1 MSKHTPGPWLYTPSD
16 EWRTNGGEFAQWG
29 EFKIS
34 AGSGDVMAPNYYRVG
49 SVSNVNNSDEN
60 EANARLIA
68 AAPELLQALQKMVR
82 EFGYD
87 VVHPNGLVHDEH
99 DAIQSAML
107 AIAKAGGEL

>member
-68 AAPELLQALQKMVR
+68 AAPELLQALQAVSDAEAADEAGIDYELIGR
-82 EFGYD
+82 
-87 VVHPNGLVHDEH
+87 VH
-99 DAIQSAML
+99 A
-107 AIAKAGGEL
+107 AIAKALGEQPCR